1 MSTISRFIRKEWF
14 AIILLGALAYAVW
27 GDDGQK
33 KDIYTKGGV
42 SITLVSSTDASMEV
56 IGDALEQDQ
65 WIYNGRCSNC
75 PQFVVTL
82 DSRSGVYKI
91 LDLREDM
98 VFGYYSDPEE
108 VYWQIQ
114 DIQKDI
120 GTKSKMRM

>member
-1 MSTISRFIRKEWF
+1 M
-14 AIILLGALAYAVW
+14 ILCVLAYAIW
-27 GDDGQK
+27 GDHGQK

-42 SITLVSSTDASMEV
+42 SITLVSSADASMKV
-56 IGDALEQDQ
+56 IGEALEKDQ
-65 WIYNGRCSNC
+65 WIYNGRCNNC

-98 VFGYYSDPEE
+98 VFGYFSDPEE

-120 GTKSKMRM
+120 GTKSRIRM